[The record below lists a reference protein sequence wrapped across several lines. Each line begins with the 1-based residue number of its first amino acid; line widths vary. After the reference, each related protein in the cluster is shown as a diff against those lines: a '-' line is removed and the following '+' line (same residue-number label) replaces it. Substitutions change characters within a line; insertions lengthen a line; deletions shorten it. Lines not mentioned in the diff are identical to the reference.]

1 MATLAKAP
9 NKPWAE
15 LTLLEKVIYLAE
27 NLDYKMFP
35 VFGVEDGAC
44 MCGNAHVE
52 NSGQIGKH
60 PAVSKWEEV
69 ATSDVTVLTAM
80 FKGRENF
87 NYGIYMRGSGLMA
100 IDIDVKAGGWNSWDR
115 LEDACQ
121 YDFLPTVE
129 VETGFSTFAG
139 ERSRGAH
146 KYYRSIEDFK
156 FAGNLTKAG
165 FPSIDLRHNALVIG
179 PGSTH
184 VSGVLYEWKP
194 GHAPWEIEVAELP
207 VYSLGYLGSKQRAG
221 RIYAPKSSLGDDE
234 WQKAWEAK
242 IVAEFEPTPYAKTAL
257 KNTYEELAKMKPG
270 SGRNNALNAKAF
282 AMGRLIG
289 GGQLS
294 FPEAHKT
301 LKMAIEKSYGVELPH
316 KIAAIETTL
325 RAWGGGFECGALEP
339 RFPNELSE
347 STLVWLQE
355 HIAKPIGSDIEVLD
369 DVISLANQ
377 GFFGRSG
384 ELRRETLEQAVRCL
398 GPIATGPGQTLWSY
412 SDGLWKP
419 NGREQVIYR
428 TGRFLGEAARPAHSQ
443 TLTHFM
449 EVEPQFIDGLGPK
462 EYLNLKNGMLDW
474 KTGDLLMHDPYFKS
488 TVQLPLNWNPDAK
501 CPTVDKF
508 FEQVLH
514 TDLISLMWEIIG
526 ICVFTGMG
534 FQKAI
539 FFDGIGRN
547 GKGTILRLIE
557 ALIPIAFVA
566 NVELQELMK
575 DKFAKAQLY
584 GKIVSIVGDLSSKA
598 LEDPSIFKQLTGQ
611 DRVTA
616 EFKYGQP
623 FSFTSQA
630 TMLFAANKLP
640 ESFDTSKGFFSR
652 LLIVPFDKLSL
663 DESQVDDTLEDRM
676 HLELEGVLVKAVA
689 GLKRA
694 MERGGFEPVA
704 RCEAALMSY
713 KGDRSQIFEWWA
725 TQVIVTGDN
734 KDRVE
739 RGNLYASFYAFASSL
754 GVEPMSKVV
763 FYSRLRSE
771 FTKWTTEVKS
781 GEYFFTNI
789 RLG

>member
-1 MATLAKAP
+1 MKELPKAP
-9 NKPWAE
+9 NKNWSE
-15 LTLLEKVIYLAE
+15 LTLIEKIIYLAE
-27 NLDYKMFP
+27 NFDYKMFP
-35 VFGVEDGAC
+35 VYGVENGKC
-44 MCGNAHVE
+44 MCGNPHVN
-52 NSGQIGKH
+52 NSSQIGKH
-60 PAVSKWEEV
+60 PAIGKWEEL
-69 ATSDVTVLTAM
+69 ATSDVPTLIAM
-80 FKGRENF
+80 FNGRENY
-87 NYGIYMRGSGLMA
+87 NYGIYMRGSGLVA
-100 IDIDVKAGGWNSWDR
+100 IDIDVKAGGWNSWDQF
-115 LEDACQ
+115 ENACQ
-121 YDFLPTVE
+121 YDLLPTVE
-129 VETGFSTFAG
+129 VETGFNTFAG

-146 KYYRSIEDFK
+146 KYYRSVDGFK
-156 FAGNLTKAG
+156 FAANLTKAG
-165 FPSIDLRHNALVIG
+165 FPSIDLRHNAPVIG

-184 VSGVLYEWKP
+184 FSGVQYEWKP
-194 GHAPWEIEVAELP
+194 GHAPWEIEIADLP
-207 VYSLGYLGSKQRAG
+207 EYSLGYLGSKQKAG
-221 RIYAPKSSLGDDE
+221 RRYTPKSSLGDDE
-234 WQKAWEAK
+234 WQKAWEEK
-242 IVAEFEPTPYAKTAL
+242 ISAEFEATPYAKTAL
-257 KNTYEELAKMKPG
+257 KNAYDELAKMKPG

-301 LKMAIEKSYGVELPH
+301 LKAAIEKSYGVELPR
-316 KIAAIETTL
+316 KIGAIETTL
-325 RAWGGGFECGALEP
+325 RAWGGGFECGAMEP

-355 HIAKPIGSDIEVLD
+355 HTPKPLGSEIEVLD
-369 DVISLANQ
+369 DVITLANQ

-384 ELRRETLEQAVRCL
+384 ELRRETLEQAVRYI

-428 TGRFLGEAARPAHSQ
+428 TGRFLGEAARPAHS
-443 TLTHFM
+443 TNLIHFM

-462 EYLNLKNGMLDW
+462 EYLNLNNGMLDW
-474 KTGDLLMHDPYFKS
+474 ATGKLLMHDPQFKS
-488 TVQLPLNWNPDAK
+488 TVQLPLNWNPEAK
-501 CPTVDKF
+501 CPTVDAF
-508 FEQVLH
+508 FDQVLH

-630 TMLFAANKLP
+630 TMIFAANKLP
-640 ESFDTSKGFFSR
+640 ESLDTSKGFFSR

-663 DESQVDDTLEDRM
+663 DDSQVDDTLEDRM
-676 HLELEGVLVKAVA
+676 HKELEGVLVKAVA

-694 MERGGFEPVA
+694 MERGGFEQVA
-704 RCEAALMSY
+704 RCDAALMSY
-713 KGDRSQIFEWWA
+713 KGDRTQIHDWWA
-725 TQVIVTGDN
+725 SEVVVTGN
-734 KDRVE
+734 TKDRVE
-739 RGNLYASFYAFASSL
+739 RGNLHASYHAFASSM
-754 GVEPMSKVV
+754 GVEPLSKVA
-763 FYSRLRSE
+763 FYLRLRSE
-771 FTKWTTEVKS
+771 FTKWTTQIKS

-789 RLG
+789 RLN